1 MSTPALKIA
10 QSEGCWVDG
19 RARYFRYRHNQLVG
33 LYNLISSNR
42 TSFVESIRED
52 SGKSELEAT
61 VEVAVVLRHL
71 KATYEAIPFDAL
83 AQRVKSLKMSGTLER
98 PAGFVAVYGHWTAPL
113 DSVLSPL
120 GAAIAGG
127 SVVVSVL
134 KLDVEAKATYEL
146 LCKLCKGA
154 IDTTA
159 YPILLG
165 SASVVEQTASA
176 SFTSYHATSTDM
188 GFRKRIQTLAA
199 GNSASLT
206 MLPEKLGHNV
216 CIVSKTIPQQDLASV
231 AEQVCRSNFGCVG
244 GQGLSAT
251 SIVLVHEAIHDRFAQ
266 EMVKATRQLFPRSG
280 NGWKDVAKF
289 QATAG
294 EYEALSQSLMG
305 HNVICGGEY
314 DKNFGTFAPT
324 IVESVKPD
332 SVLLV
337 RSRGTPVVPLVPFT
351 STETAIAVAQERLG
365 HSLYVFGTELEAD
378 YFANELRPSI
388 VSHGAIPLDQLV
400 GVMPS
405 STVTNNGIRW
415 PISLFVRSTSIVQ
428 QHPGVDD
435 LIMPPYGAWHIGAIY
450 SKLLPAPRV
459 LAVRRKRHSASVGRN
474 FFLQGAFLSL
484 SVIGTTVVAAGILAY
499 HVFLR

>member
-1 MSTPALKIA
+1 MYCSR
-10 QSEGCWVDG
+10 S
-19 RARYFRYRHNQLVG
+19 R
-33 LYNLISSNR
+33 ISPR
-42 TSFVESIRED
+42 IPRLTTS
-52 SGKSELEAT
+52 
-61 VEVAVVLRHL
+61 
-71 KATYEAIPFDAL
+71 
-83 AQRVKSLKMSGTLER
+83 
-98 PAGFVAVYGHWTAPL
+98 APL

-127 SVVVSVL
+127 SVVVSVVSSGSTDFLIKPNWYALNQL

-165 SASVVEQTASA
+165 SASVVAQTASA

-206 MLPEKLGHNV
+206 LLPENLGHNV

-314 DKNFGTFAPT
+314 DKSFGTFAPT

-332 SVLLV
+332 SVLLA

-351 STETAIAVAQERLG
+351 STETAIAVAQER
-365 HSLYVFGTELEAD
+365 
-378 YFANELRPSI
+378 
-388 VSHGAIPLDQLV
+388 
-400 GVMPS
+400 
-405 STVTNNGIRW
+405 
-415 PISLFVRSTSIVQ
+415 
-428 QHPGVDD
+428 
-435 LIMPPYGAWHIGAIY
+435 
-450 SKLLPAPRV
+450 
-459 LAVRRKRHSASVGRN
+459 
-474 FFLQGAFLSL
+474 
-484 SVIGTTVVAAGILAY
+484 
-499 HVFLR
+499 